1 MMDPSSPLRCG
12 RDDSALGNAA
22 CVLMEF
28 LMAETIHATSV
39 FCGAERGLLA
49 DAAISHADGLITE
62 IEAGLSSPS
71 GRRLI
76 IPALVNAHDHAR
88 PSMTSFG
95 AANLPLET
103 WILRSAFGTPPDPYL
118 AAAVSLARTARAG
131 CGAMM
136 VHYTRPSGAMP
147 MVEEAKAVAR
157 AAGDVGI
164 RLAFALAV
172 RDQNPLVYGDSAA
185 LLEALP
191 AEARQPVEELFIRP
205 PPSPQGYLDLVE
217 EIDAAIAGPLIDV
230 QFGPAG
236 VQWCSPALLE
246 AIAERSAATGR
257 RVHMHLLETVYQRA
271 WADQAFPGGIVRHLK
286 EIGLLSERLT
296 LAHCVHARPDELD
309 LIAEAGAT
317 IVTNFSSNL
326 HLHSGLGPIAQA
338 HARGCA
344 IAVGVDGV
352 ALDEDDDA
360 LREMRLVQLM
370 HDGIGFRRGWSR
382 AEFLSLA
389 IRNGRKVTGAPG
401 TGALAAGAAAD
412 FTVID
417 IDHLDR
423 DAIMPVDP
431 LDLLFARGNRACIR
445 DVIVAGREIVR
456 DGRPTGIELERLEA
470 ELRVLFRKSVPRF
483 QALQAAW
490 PALASATAAWFEPSC
505 CN

>member
-1 MMDPSSPLRCG
+1 MSETAFATSLFTG
-12 RDDSALGNAA
+12 RDIVANA
-22 CVLMEF
+22 VLRHRDGIVDAVTE
-28 LMAETIHATSV
+28 
-39 FCGAERGLLA
+39 GAAPTGQE
-49 DAAISHADGLITE
+49 
-62 IEAGLSSPS
+62 
-71 GRRLI
+71 RRLI

-118 AAAVSLARTARAG
+118 AAAVAMARTARSG

-136 VHYTRPSGAMP
+136 VHYTRPSGTMP
-147 MVEEAKAVAR
+147 IVDEARQIAR

-172 RDQNPLVYGDSAA
+172 RDQNPLVYGDGAA
-185 LLEALP
+185 LLAALP
-191 AEARQPVEELFIRP
+191 AEARPPVEEMFVRP
-205 PPSPQGYLDLVE
+205 AMPPRAYLDLVE
-217 EIDAAIAGPLIDV
+217 EIDAAIAGPLLDV

-236 VQWCSPALLE
+236 VQWCSRALLE

-257 RVHMHLLETVYQRA
+257 RVHMHLLETIHQRH
-271 WADQAFPGGIVRHLK
+271 WADKAFPGGMVRYLK
-286 EIGLLSERLT
+286 DIGLLSERLT

-344 IAVGVDGV
+344 IAVGVDGQ

-360 LREMRLVQLM
+360 LRETRLVQM
-370 HDGIGFRRGWSR
+370 AHDGTGFRRAWGR
-382 AEFLSLA
+382 AEFLELVT
-389 IRNGRKVTGAPG
+389 RNGRRATGAPG
-401 TGALAAGAAAD
+401 PGLLAAGAAAD
-412 FTVID
+412 FAVLD
-417 IDHLDR
+417 LDHLDR

-431 LDLLFARGNRACIR
+431 LDLLFARGSLACIR
-445 DVIVAGREIVR
+445 DVVVAGRMIVR
-456 DGRPTGIELERLEA
+456 DGRPTGIELEECEA
-470 ELRVLFRKSVPRF
+470 ELRALFRENVPRF
-483 QALQAAW
+483 RALQAAW
-490 PALASATAAWFEPSC
+490 PALSGAVSSWFEQSC
-505 CN
+505 CE

>member
-1 MMDPSSPLRCG
+1 MTG
-12 RDDSALGNAA
+12 TA
-22 CVLMEF
+22 F
-28 LMAETIHATSV
+28 ATSL
-39 FCGAERGLLA
+39 FTGQGLVA
-49 DAAISHADGLITE
+49 DAALQHRDGVISAVLDGQ
-62 IEAGLSSPS
+62 AAQDR
-71 GRRLI
+71 RRLI

-88 PSMTSFG
+88 PSMTSLG

-103 WILRSAFGTPPDPYL
+103 WMLRSAFGTPPDPYL

-136 VHYTRPSGAMP
+136 VHYTRPSGTMP
-147 MVEEAKAVAR
+147 IVEEARQIAR
-157 AAGDVGI
+157 AASDVGI
-164 RLAFALAV
+164 RLAFAPAV

-205 PPSPQGYLDLVE
+205 AMPPAAYLDLVE
-217 EIDAAIAGPLIDV
+217 EIGAAIAGPMVDV

-257 RVHMHLLETVYQRA
+257 RVHMHLLETVYQRS
-271 WADQAFPGGIVRHLK
+271 WADRTFPGGIVGYLK
-286 EIGLLSERLT
+286 DIGLLSERLT
-296 LAHCVHARPDELD
+296 LAHCTHARSEELD

-326 HLHSGLGPIAQA
+326 HLHSGLGPIAEA
-338 HARGCA
+338 HRRGCA
-344 IAVGVDGV
+344 IAVGVDGA

-360 LREMRLVQLM
+360 LREMRLVQIM
-370 HDGIGFRRGWSR
+370 HDGAGLRRNWGR

-389 IRNGRKVTGAPG
+389 VRNGRKATGAPG
-401 TGALAAGAAAD
+401 PGSLIAGAAAD

-417 IDHLDR
+417 LDRLDR

-431 LDLLFARGNRACIR
+431 LDLLFARGNTACVR
-445 DVIVAGREIVR
+445 DVVVAGREIVR
-456 DGRPTGIELERLEA
+456 DGRPTGIELERCEA
-470 ELRVLFRKSVPRF
+470 ELRGLLRQNLPRYR
-483 QALQAAW
+483 ALQAAL
-490 PALASATAAWFEPSC
+490 PALTAAATTWFESSC
-505 CN
+505 CE